1 MDLLGVTFGTVQLEL
16 FAWLN
21 VPMDISTISVQ
32 VHVTVCLRGSLFRS
46 LKRAYLAPLTALHVM
61 LMEVALAATIQTI
74 TGN

>member
-61 LMEVALAATIQTI
+61 LMEVALAAVQEVTS
-74 TGN
+74 GS